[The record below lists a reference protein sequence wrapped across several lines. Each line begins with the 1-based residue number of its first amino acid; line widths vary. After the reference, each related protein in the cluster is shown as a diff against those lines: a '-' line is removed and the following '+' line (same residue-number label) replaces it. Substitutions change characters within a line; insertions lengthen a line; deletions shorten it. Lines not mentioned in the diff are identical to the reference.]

1 MRNIF
6 SILLTLVLPA
16 VLSLRVSAQEQQEP
30 EDSLVR
36 LLSGKSAQ
44 LLEIDGMSYRK
55 IVGPA
60 RFFHNNTY
68 LICDTALWNVD
79 TRVIDAIG
87 NVQIIQDQTELQSE
101 KMKYYIDTD
110 LAEFRGDVVQLQ
122 DKDNN
127 TLRTKFLDYNTKDSV
142 AVFFRGGSM
151 RDKDGQIIESQTG
164 TYDSKIKTFDFAT
177 DVNMFTDS
185 IFIKTNTLRYQ
196 SEMSLATFGT
206 GTNAWKEDNMLS
218 AEQGWYD
225 RGRELFFFTRQV
237 HLMSDTQEAWC
248 DSLYF
253 NRNTSDI
260 QMYGNV
266 QLTDTTRNVSGL
278 AGKLDYVDSL
288 SIVTLTRDPAVIA
301 VTEEEGQKDTVYF
314 GADTLIHYTLKMF
327 EIDSLTIADA
337 ATRKANLDIDPV
349 TEFRRKAAEEAAKK
363 AAEEAANDPNKK
375 AQMEAQKRAQEK
387 ARADSLKA
395 AQAAEALA
403 KAKAAAD
410 SLARADSLA
419 AVSDS
424 LSVPD
429 TLAAGTDSLA
439 AVRDSLS
446 VPDSLAAGTDSLA
459 AVSDSLSV
467 PDSLAAGT
475 DSLAAVR
482 DSLSVPDSLAAG
494 TDSLAA
500 VRDSLPVPDSLAAG
514 TDSLAAELDT
524 TKIGFVVA
532 LKNVKIYRKN
542 MQVVCDSLLYCDLD
556 SLARLF
562 KEPVIW
568 NEITQQYNA
577 DSISV
582 VVRNNAMEKASLM
595 SNAFIHIEEDTTHYD
610 QIKGAEMMAYFSED
624 GELSRFDALG
634 GASALFY
641 IEENDVLATVNKK
654 DSKML
659 SAVFKDGNI
668 NRIYYF
674 DTAVSDAYPVV
685 QLAEEERKLKGFNW
699 MPDRRP
705 QDRHAV
711 TSLDLRPSE
720 RTRYNARP
728 RARYTQTDLY
738 FPGYIDDIYLQI
750 AIRDSLNH
758 VRSVEKKRQE
768 QQEEIRQQQ
777 IKDSLAIA
785 RLDSLEQVKADS
797 LALADSLAAA
807 ADSLAVSDS
816 LAKADSLAA
825 VNDSTVV
832 LTKAQIREQKKAEKA
847 RKKKERLAARE
858 ARWAAMDKADAEKAQ
873 AKLDRKAEKA
883 RAKKRRALKQ
893 AQARARQDADMLQ
906 RYIERYEKHQEKRR
920 KM

>member
-419 AVSDS
+419 AVTDSMSVPDSLAAGTDSLAAVTDS

-439 AVRDSLS
+439 AVTDSLS
-446 VPDSLAAGTDSLA
+446 VPDTLAAGTDS
-459 AVSDSLSV
+459 
-467 PDSLAAGT
+467 
-475 DSLAAVR
+475 R
-482 DSLSVPDSLAAG
+482 
-494 TDSLAA
+494 
-500 VRDSLPVPDSLAAG
+500 
-514 TDSLAAELDT
+514 AAELDT

-797 LALADSLAAA
+797 LALADSLASA

-906 RYIERYEKHQEKRR
+906 RYIERYEKQQEKRR

>member
-1 MRNIF
+1 MRNIP
-6 SILLTLVLPA
+6 SIALSLLLPA
-16 VLSLRVSAQEQQEP
+16 MFSLGASAQEQQKEP

-68 LICDTALWNVD
+68 LLCDTALWNVD

-87 NVQIIQDQTELQSE
+87 NVQIIQDQTELHSE

-122 DKDNN
+122 DKDRN

-185 IFIKTNTLRYQ
+185 IFIKTNTLKYQ
-196 SEMSLATFGT
+196 SETSLATFGT

-218 AEQGWYD
+218 SEYGWYD
-225 RGRELFFFTRQV
+225 RGRELFFFSRKV

-260 QMYGNV
+260 QMLGNV
-266 QLTDTTRNVSGL
+266 QLTDTTRNVYGL
-278 AGKLDYVDSL
+278 AGKLDYVDSI
-288 SIVTLTRDPAVIA
+288 STVTLTRDPAVVA

-327 EIDSLTIADA
+327 EIDSLTVAEA

-363 AAEEAANDPNKK
+363 AAEAAANDPNQK
-375 AQMEAQKRAQEK
+375 ARMEAEQRAK
-387 ARADSLKA
+387 AKAAADSLKA
-395 AQAAEALA
+395 AQAAETLA
-403 KAKAAAD
+403 RAKAAAD
-410 SLARADSLA
+410 SLA
-419 AVSDS
+419 V
-424 LSVPD
+424 
-429 TLAAGTDSLA
+429 TDSLA
-439 AVRDSLS
+439 AGPDSLA
-446 VPDSLAAGTDSLA
+446 VTDSLAAGPDSLAMTDSLA
-459 AVSDSLSV
+459 AGPDSLAV
-467 PDSLAAGT
+467 TDSLAAGL
-475 DSLAAVR
+475 DSLAMA
-482 DSLSVPDSLAAG
+482 DSLAN
-494 TDSLAA
+494 
-500 VRDSLPVPDSLAAG
+500 VEP
-514 TDSLAAELDT
+514 DT

-532 LKNVKIYRKN
+532 LRNVKIYRKN

-582 VVRNNAMEKASLM
+582 VVKNNAMEKASLM

-610 QIKGAEMMAYFSED
+610 QIKGAEMMAYFSKE

-641 IEENDVLATVNKK
+641 IEENDALATVNKK

-685 QLAEEERKLKGFNW
+685 QLSEEDRKLKGFNW
-699 MPDRRP
+699 MPERRP

-728 RARYTQTDLY
+728 RARYAQTDLY

-750 AIRDSLNH
+750 AVRDSLNH
-758 VRSVEKKRQE
+758 VRSVERQRQE
-768 QQEEIRQQQ
+768 QLEEIRQQE
-777 IKDSLAIA
+777 IKDSLAVA

-797 LALADSLAAA
+797 LALADSIKAVS
-807 ADSLAVSDS
+807 DSLAVADS
-816 LAKADSLAA
+816 LAKADSAA
-825 VNDSTVV
+825 RMDSIPETE
-832 LTKAQIREQKKAEKA
+832 LTKDQLRQKKAAERE
-847 RKKKERLAARE
+847 RKKSERIAARE
-858 ARWAAMDKADAEKAQ
+858 ARWKALDEADARKAQ
-873 AKLDRKAEKA
+873 ARLDRKAEKA
-883 RAKKRRALKQ
+883 RAKKRRALRQ
-893 AQARARQDADMLQ
+893 AQNRARQDADMLQ
-906 RYIERYEKHQEKRR
+906 RYIERYEKQLEKRR
-920 KM
+920 KI

>member
-429 TLAAGTDSLA
+429 
-439 AVRDSLS
+439 
-446 VPDSLAAGTDSLA
+446 
-459 AVSDSLSV
+459 
-467 PDSLAAGT
+467 
-475 DSLAAVR
+475 
-482 DSLSVPDSLAAG
+482 
-494 TDSLAA
+494 
-500 VRDSLPVPDSLAAG
+500 SLAAG

-906 RYIERYEKHQEKRR
+906 RYIERYEKQQEKRR

>member
-301 VTEEEGQKDTVYF
+301 VTEEKGQKDTVYF

-419 AVSDS
+419 AVTDS

-439 AVRDSLS
+439 AV
-446 VPDSLAAGTDSLA
+446 T
-459 AVSDSLSV
+459 DSLSV

-482 DSLSVPDSLAAG
+482 DSLS
-494 TDSLAA
+494 
-500 VRDSLPVPDSLAAG
+500 VPDSLAAG

-906 RYIERYEKHQEKRR
+906 RYIERYEKQQEKRR

>member
-419 AVSDS
+419 AVRDS

-429 TLAAGTDSLA
+429 SLAAGTDSLA
-439 AVRDSLS
+439 AVRDSLP

-482 DSLSVPDSLAAG
+482 DSLS
-494 TDSLAA
+494 
-500 VRDSLPVPDSLAAG
+500 VPDSLAAG

-906 RYIERYEKHQEKRR
+906 RYIERYEKQQEKRR

>member
-1 MRNIF
+1 MRNIP
-6 SILLTLVLPA
+6 SIALSLLLPA
-16 VLSLRVSAQEQQEP
+16 MFSLGASAQEQQKEP

-68 LICDTALWNVD
+68 LLCDTALWNVD

-87 NVQIIQDQTELQSE
+87 NVQIIQDQTELHSE

-122 DKDNN
+122 DKDRN

-185 IFIKTNTLRYQ
+185 IFIKTNTLKYQ
-196 SEMSLATFGT
+196 SETSLATFGT

-218 AEQGWYD
+218 SEYGWYD
-225 RGRELFFFTRQV
+225 RGRELFFFSRKV

-260 QMYGNV
+260 QMLGNV
-266 QLTDTTRNVSGL
+266 QLTDTTRNVYGL
-278 AGKLDYVDSL
+278 AGRLDYVDSI
-288 SIVTLTRDPAVIA
+288 STVTLTRDPAVVA

-327 EIDSLTIADA
+327 EIDSLTVAEA

-363 AAEEAANDPNKK
+363 AAEAAANDPNQK
-375 AQMEAQKRAQEK
+375 ARMEAEQRAK
-387 ARADSLKA
+387 AKAAADSLKA
-395 AQAAEALA
+395 AQAAETLA
-403 KAKAAAD
+403 RAKAAAD
-410 SLARADSLA
+410 SLA
-419 AVSDS
+419 V
-424 LSVPD
+424 
-429 TLAAGTDSLA
+429 TDSLA
-439 AVRDSLS
+439 AGPDSLA
-446 VPDSLAAGTDSLA
+446 VTDSLAAGPDSLAMTDSLA
-459 AVSDSLSV
+459 AGPDSLAV
-467 PDSLAAGT
+467 TDSLAAGL
-475 DSLAAVR
+475 DSLAMA
-482 DSLSVPDSLAAG
+482 DSLAN
-494 TDSLAA
+494 
-500 VRDSLPVPDSLAAG
+500 VEP
-514 TDSLAAELDT
+514 DT

-532 LKNVKIYRKN
+532 LRNVKIYRKN

-582 VVRNNAMEKASLM
+582 VVKNNAMEKASLM

-610 QIKGAEMMAYFSED
+610 QIKGAEMMAYFSKE

-641 IEENDVLATVNKK
+641 IEENDALATVNKK

-685 QLAEEERKLKGFNW
+685 QLSEEDRKLKGFNW
-699 MPDRRP
+699 MPERRP

-728 RARYTQTDLY
+728 RARYAQTDLY

-750 AIRDSLNH
+750 AVRDSLNH
-758 VRSVEKKRQE
+758 VRSVERQRQE
-768 QQEEIRQQQ
+768 QLEEIRQQE
-777 IKDSLAIA
+777 IKDSLAVA

-797 LALADSLAAA
+797 LALADSIKAVS
-807 ADSLAVSDS
+807 DSLALADS
-816 LAKADSLAA
+816 LAKADSAA
-825 VNDSTVV
+825 RMDSIPETE
-832 LTKAQIREQKKAEKA
+832 LTKDQLRQKKAAERE
-847 RKKKERLAARE
+847 RKKSERIAARE
-858 ARWAAMDKADAEKAQ
+858 ARWKALDEADARKAQ

-906 RYIERYEKHQEKRR
+906 RYIERYEKQLEKRR
-920 KM
+920 KI

>member
-1 MRNIF
+1 MRNIP
-6 SILLTLVLPA
+6 SIALSLLLPA
-16 VLSLRVSAQEQQEP
+16 MFSLGASAQEQQKEP

-68 LICDTALWNVD
+68 LLCDTALWNVD

-87 NVQIIQDQTELQSE
+87 NVQIIQDQTELHSE

-122 DKDNN
+122 DKDRN

-185 IFIKTNTLRYQ
+185 IFIKTNTLKYQ
-196 SEMSLATFGT
+196 SETSLATFGT

-218 AEQGWYD
+218 SEYGWYD
-225 RGRELFFFTRQV
+225 RGRELFFFSRKV

-260 QMYGNV
+260 QMLGNV
-266 QLTDTTRNVSGL
+266 QLTDTTRNVYGL
-278 AGKLDYVDSL
+278 AGKLDYVDSI
-288 SIVTLTRDPAVIA
+288 STVTLTRDPAVVA

-327 EIDSLTIADA
+327 EIDSLTVAEA

-363 AAEEAANDPNKK
+363 AAEAAANDPNQK
-375 AQMEAQKRAQEK
+375 ARMEAEQRAK
-387 ARADSLKA
+387 AKAAADSLKA
-395 AQAAEALA
+395 AQAAETLA
-403 KAKAAAD
+403 RAKAAAD
-410 SLARADSLA
+410 SLA
-419 AVSDS
+419 V
-424 LSVPD
+424 
-429 TLAAGTDSLA
+429 TDSLA
-439 AVRDSLS
+439 AGPDSLA
-446 VPDSLAAGTDSLA
+446 VTDSLAAGPDSLAMTDSLA
-459 AVSDSLSV
+459 AGPDSLAV
-467 PDSLAAGT
+467 TDSLAAGL
-475 DSLAAVR
+475 DSLAMA
-482 DSLSVPDSLAAG
+482 DSLAN
-494 TDSLAA
+494 
-500 VRDSLPVPDSLAAG
+500 VEP
-514 TDSLAAELDT
+514 DT

-532 LKNVKIYRKN
+532 LRNVKIYRKN

-582 VVRNNAMEKASLM
+582 VVKNNAMEKASLM

-610 QIKGAEMMAYFSED
+610 QIKGAEMMAYFSKE

-641 IEENDVLATVNKK
+641 IEENDALATVNKK

-685 QLAEEERKLKGFNW
+685 QLSEEDRKLKGFNW
-699 MPDRRP
+699 MPERRP

-728 RARYTQTDLY
+728 RARYAQTDLY

-750 AIRDSLNH
+750 AVRDSLNH
-758 VRSVEKKRQE
+758 VRSVERQRQE
-768 QQEEIRQQQ
+768 QLEEIRQQE
-777 IKDSLAIA
+777 IKDSLAVA

-797 LALADSLAAA
+797 LALADSIK
-807 ADSLAVSDS
+807 AVSRRGRRN
-816 LAKADSLAA
+816 A
-825 VNDSTVV
+825 VP
-832 LTKAQIREQKKAEKA
+832 
-847 RKKKERLAARE
+847 
-858 ARWAAMDKADAEKAQ
+858 
-873 AKLDRKAEKA
+873 
-883 RAKKRRALKQ
+883 
-893 AQARARQDADMLQ
+893 
-906 RYIERYEKHQEKRR
+906 
-920 KM
+920 

>member
-1 MRNIF
+1 MRNIP
-6 SILLTLVLPA
+6 SIALSLLLPA
-16 VLSLRVSAQEQQEP
+16 MFSLGASAQEQQKEP

-68 LICDTALWNVD
+68 LLCDTALWNVD

-87 NVQIIQDQTELQSE
+87 NVQIIQDQTELHSE

-122 DKDNN
+122 DKDRN

-185 IFIKTNTLRYQ
+185 IFIKTNTLKYQ
-196 SEMSLATFGT
+196 SETSLATFGT

-218 AEQGWYD
+218 SEYGWYD
-225 RGRELFFFTRQV
+225 RGRELFFFSRKV

-260 QMYGNV
+260 QMLGNV
-266 QLTDTTRNVSGL
+266 QLTDTTRNVYGL
-278 AGKLDYVDSL
+278 AGKLDYVDSI
-288 SIVTLTRDPAVIA
+288 STVTLTRDPAVVA

-327 EIDSLTIADA
+327 EIDSLTVAEA

-363 AAEEAANDPNKK
+363 AAEAAANDPNQK
-375 AQMEAQKRAQEK
+375 ARMEAEQRAK
-387 ARADSLKA
+387 AKAAADSLKA
-395 AQAAEALA
+395 AQAAETLA

-410 SLARADSLA
+410 SLAVTDSLAAGQDSLAVTDSLAAGPDSLAVTDSLAAGLDSLAMADSLA
-419 AVSDS
+419 A
-424 LSVPD
+424 
-429 TLAAGTDSLA
+429 G
-439 AVRDSLS
+439 
-446 VPDSLAAGTDSLA
+446 PDSLAMADSLA
-459 AVSDSLSV
+459 NVE
-467 PDSLAAGT
+467 P
-475 DSLAAVR
+475 
-482 DSLSVPDSLAAG
+482 
-494 TDSLAA
+494 
-500 VRDSLPVPDSLAAG
+500 
-514 TDSLAAELDT
+514 DT

-532 LKNVKIYRKN
+532 LRNVKIFRKS

-582 VVRNNAMEKASLM
+582 VVKNNAMEKASLM

-610 QIKGAEMMAYFSED
+610 QIKGAEMMAYFSKE

-641 IEENDVLATVNKK
+641 IEENDALATVNKK

-685 QLAEEERKLKGFNW
+685 QLSEEDRKLKGFNW
-699 MPDRRP
+699 MPERRP

-728 RARYTQTDLY
+728 RARYAQTDLY

-750 AIRDSLNH
+750 AVRDSLNH
-758 VRSVEKKRQE
+758 VRSVERQRQE
-768 QQEEIRQQQ
+768 QLEEIRQQE
-777 IKDSLAIA
+777 IKDSLAVA

-797 LALADSLAAA
+797 LVLADSIKAVS
-807 ADSLAVSDS
+807 DSLALADS
-816 LAKADSLAA
+816 LAKADSAA
-825 VNDSTVV
+825 RMDSIPETE
-832 LTKAQIREQKKAEKA
+832 LTKDQLRQKKAAERE
-847 RKKKERLAARE
+847 RKKSERIAARE
-858 ARWAAMDKADAEKAQ
+858 ARWKALDEADARKAQ

-906 RYIERYEKHQEKRR
+906 RYIERYEKQLEKRR
-920 KM
+920 KI

>member
-403 KAKAAAD
+403 KVKAAAD
-410 SLARADSLA
+410 SLARA
-419 AVSDS
+419 
-424 LSVPD
+424 
-429 TLAAGTDSLA
+429 
-439 AVRDSLS
+439 
-446 VPDSLAAGTDSLA
+446 
-459 AVSDSLSV
+459 
-467 PDSLAAGT
+467 

-500 VRDSLPVPDSLAAG
+500 VRDSLSVPDSLAAG

-906 RYIERYEKHQEKRR
+906 RYIERYEKQQEKRR

>member
-1 MRNIF
+1 MRNIP
-6 SILLTLVLPA
+6 SIALSLLLPA
-16 VLSLRVSAQEQQEP
+16 MFSLGASAQEQQKEP

-68 LICDTALWNVD
+68 LLCDTALWNVD

-87 NVQIIQDQTELQSE
+87 NVQIIQDQTELHSE

-122 DKDNN
+122 DKDRN

-185 IFIKTNTLRYQ
+185 IFIKTNTLKYQ
-196 SEMSLATFGT
+196 SETSLATFGT

-218 AEQGWYD
+218 SEYGWYD
-225 RGRELFFFTRQV
+225 RGRELFFFSRKV

-260 QMYGNV
+260 QMLGNV
-266 QLTDTTRNVSGL
+266 QLTDTTRNVYGL
-278 AGKLDYVDSL
+278 AGKLDYVDSI
-288 SIVTLTRDPAVIA
+288 STVTLTRDPAVVA

-327 EIDSLTIADA
+327 EIDSLTVAEA

-363 AAEEAANDPNKK
+363 AAEAAANDPNQK
-375 AQMEAQKRAQEK
+375 ARMEAEQRAK
-387 ARADSLKA
+387 AKAAADSLKA
-395 AQAAEALA
+395 AQAAETLA
-403 KAKAAAD
+403 RAKAAAD
-410 SLARADSLA
+410 SLA
-419 AVSDS
+419 V
-424 LSVPD
+424 
-429 TLAAGTDSLA
+429 TDSLA
-439 AVRDSLS
+439 AG
-446 VPDSLAAGTDSLA
+446 PDSLAVTDSLA
-459 AVSDSLSV
+459 NME
-467 PDSLAAGT
+467 P
-475 DSLAAVR
+475 
-482 DSLSVPDSLAAG
+482 
-494 TDSLAA
+494 
-500 VRDSLPVPDSLAAG
+500 
-514 TDSLAAELDT
+514 DT

-532 LKNVKIYRKN
+532 LRNVKIFRKS

-582 VVRNNAMEKASLM
+582 VVKNNAMEKASLM

-610 QIKGAEMMAYFSED
+610 QIKGAEMMAYFSKE

-641 IEENDVLATVNKK
+641 IEENDALATVNKK

-685 QLAEEERKLKGFNW
+685 QLSEEDRKLKGFNW
-699 MPDRRP
+699 MPERRP

-728 RARYTQTDLY
+728 RARYAQTDLY

-750 AIRDSLNH
+750 AARDSLNH
-758 VRSVEKKRQE
+758 VRSVERQRQE
-768 QQEEIRQQQ
+768 QLEEIRQQE
-777 IKDSLAIA
+777 IKDSLAVA

-797 LALADSLAAA
+797 LALADSLA
-807 ADSLAVSDS
+807 
-816 LAKADSLAA
+816 KADSAA
-825 VNDSTVV
+825 RMDSIPETE
-832 LTKAQIREQKKAEKA
+832 LTKDQLRQKKAAERE
-847 RKKKERLAARE
+847 RKKSERIAARE
-858 ARWAAMDKADAEKAQ
+858 ARWKALDEADARKAQ

-906 RYIERYEKHQEKRR
+906 RYIERYEKQLEKRR
-920 KM
+920 KI

>member
-419 AVSDS
+419 AVTDS

-459 AVSDSLSV
+459 AVTDSMSV
-467 PDSLAAGT
+467 PDTLAAGT
-475 DSLAAVR
+475 DSLAAVT
-482 DSLSVPDSLAAG
+482 DSLS
-494 TDSLAA
+494 
-500 VRDSLPVPDSLAAG
+500 VPDSLAAG

-906 RYIERYEKHQEKRR
+906 RYIERYEKQQEKRR

>member
-6 SILLTLVLPA
+6 SILLALVLPA

-185 IFIKTNTLRYQ
+185 IFIKTNTLKYQ

-410 SLARADSLA
+410 SLARVDSLA
-419 AVSDS
+419 AVTDS

-439 AVRDSLS
+439 TVTDSLS

-459 AVSDSLSV
+459 AVTDSLSV
-467 PDSLAAGT
+467 PDT
-475 DSLAAVR
+475 
-482 DSLSVPDSLAAG
+482 
-494 TDSLAA
+494 
-500 VRDSLPVPDSLAAG
+500 LAAG

-873 AKLDRKAEKA
+873 ARLDRKAEKA

-906 RYIERYEKHQEKRR
+906 RYIERYEKQQEKHR

>member
-1 MRNIF
+1 MRNIP
-6 SILLTLVLPA
+6 SIALSLLLPA
-16 VLSLRVSAQEQQEP
+16 MFSLGASAQEQQKEP

-68 LICDTALWNVD
+68 LLCDTALWNVD

-87 NVQIIQDQTELQSE
+87 NVQIIQDQTELHSE

-122 DKDNN
+122 DKDRN

-185 IFIKTNTLRYQ
+185 IFIKTNTLKYQ
-196 SEMSLATFGT
+196 SETSLATFGT

-218 AEQGWYD
+218 SEYGWYD
-225 RGRELFFFTRQV
+225 RGRELFFFSRKV

-260 QMYGNV
+260 QMLGNV
-266 QLTDTTRNVSGL
+266 QLTDTTRNVYGL
-278 AGKLDYVDSL
+278 AGKLDYVDSI
-288 SIVTLTRDPAVIA
+288 STVTLTRDPAVVA

-327 EIDSLTIADA
+327 EIDSLTVAEA

-363 AAEEAANDPNKK
+363 AAEAAANDPNQK
-375 AQMEAQKRAQEK
+375 ARMEAEQRAK
-387 ARADSLKA
+387 AKAAADSLKA
-395 AQAAEALA
+395 AQAAETLA
-403 KAKAAAD
+403 RAKAAAD
-410 SLARADSLA
+410 SLAMADSLA
-419 AVSDS
+419 AGPDS
-424 LSVPD
+424 LAV
-429 TLAAGTDSLA
+429 TDSLA
-439 AVRDSLS
+439 AGLDSLAMA
-446 VPDSLAAGTDSLA
+446 DSLAAGLDSLAMTDSLA
-459 AVSDSLSV
+459 AGPDSLAV
-467 PDSLAAGT
+467 TDSLAAGL
-475 DSLAAVR
+475 DSLAMA
-482 DSLSVPDSLAAG
+482 DSLAN
-494 TDSLAA
+494 
-500 VRDSLPVPDSLAAG
+500 VEP
-514 TDSLAAELDT
+514 DT

-532 LKNVKIYRKN
+532 LRNVKIYRKN

-582 VVRNNAMEKASLM
+582 VVKNNAMEKASLM

-610 QIKGAEMMAYFSED
+610 QIKGAEMMAYFSKE

-641 IEENDVLATVNKK
+641 IEENDALATVNKK

-685 QLAEEERKLKGFNW
+685 QLSEEDRKLKGFNW
-699 MPDRRP
+699 MPERRP

-728 RARYTQTDLY
+728 RARYAQTDLY

-750 AIRDSLNH
+750 AVRDSLNH
-758 VRSVEKKRQE
+758 VRSVERQRQE
-768 QQEEIRQQQ
+768 QLEEIRKQE
-777 IKDSLAIA
+777 IKDSLAVA

-797 LALADSLAAA
+797 LALADSIKAVS
-807 ADSLAVSDS
+807 DSLALADS
-816 LAKADSLAA
+816 LAKADSAA
-825 VNDSTVV
+825 RMDSIPETE
-832 LTKAQIREQKKAEKA
+832 LTKDQLRQKKAAERE
-847 RKKKERLAARE
+847 RKKSERIAARE
-858 ARWAAMDKADAEKAQ
+858 ARWKALDEADARKAQ

-906 RYIERYEKHQEKRR
+906 RYIERYEKQLEKRR
-920 KM
+920 KI

>member
-327 EIDSLTIADA
+327 EIDSLTIEDA

-419 AVSDS
+419 AV
-424 LSVPD
+424 
-429 TLAAGTDSLA
+429 
-439 AVRDSLS
+439 R
-446 VPDSLAAGTDSLA
+446 
-459 AVSDSLSV
+459 DSLSV

-482 DSLSVPDSLAAG
+482 DSLSVPDTLAAG
-494 TDSLAA
+494 TDSLATET
-500 VRDSLPVPDSLAAG
+500 DSLSVPDSLAAG

-906 RYIERYEKHQEKRR
+906 RYIERYEKQQEKRR

>member
-6 SILLTLVLPA
+6 SILLALVLPA

-185 IFIKTNTLRYQ
+185 IFIKTNTLKYQ

-410 SLARADSLA
+410 SLARVDSLA
-419 AVSDS
+419 AVTDS

-429 TLAAGTDSLA
+429 SLATGTDSLA
-439 AVRDSLS
+439 AVTDSLSVPDSLATGTDSLAAMTDSLS

-459 AVSDSLSV
+459 AETDSLS
-467 PDSLAAGT
+467 
-475 DSLAAVR
+475 
-482 DSLSVPDSLAAG
+482 
-494 TDSLAA
+494 
-500 VRDSLPVPDSLAAG
+500 VPDSLAAG

-582 VVRNNAMEKASLM
+582 LVRNNAMEKASLM

-720 RTRYNARP
+720 RTSYNSRP

-738 FPGYIDDIYLQI
+738 FPGYIYDIYLQI

-797 LALADSLAAA
+797 LALADSLASA

-873 AKLDRKAEKA
+873 ARLDRKAEKA

-906 RYIERYEKHQEKRR
+906 RYIERYEKQQEKRR

>member
-419 AVSDS
+419 AV
-424 LSVPD
+424 
-429 TLAAGTDSLA
+429 
-439 AVRDSLS
+439 R
-446 VPDSLAAGTDSLA
+446 
-459 AVSDSLSV
+459 DSLSV

-482 DSLSVPDSLAAG
+482 DSLS
-494 TDSLAA
+494 
-500 VRDSLPVPDSLAAG
+500 VPDSLAAG

-906 RYIERYEKHQEKRR
+906 RYIERYEKQQEKRR

>member
-6 SILLTLVLPA
+6 SILLALVLPA

-185 IFIKTNTLRYQ
+185 IFIKTNTLKYQ

-410 SLARADSLA
+410 SLARVDSLA
-419 AVSDS
+419 AVTDS
-424 LSVPD
+424 LS
-429 TLAAGTDSLA
+429 
-439 AVRDSLS
+439 
-446 VPDSLAAGTDSLA
+446 
-459 AVSDSLSV
+459 
-467 PDSLAAGT
+467 
-475 DSLAAVR
+475 
-482 DSLSVPDSLAAG
+482 
-494 TDSLAA
+494 
-500 VRDSLPVPDSLAAG
+500 VPDSLAAG

-797 LALADSLAAA
+797 LALADSLASA

-873 AKLDRKAEKA
+873 ARLDRKAEKA

-906 RYIERYEKHQEKRR
+906 RYIERYEKQQEKRR

>member
-1 MRNIF
+1 MRNIP
-6 SILLTLVLPA
+6 SIA
-16 VLSLRVSAQEQQEP
+16 LSLLLPVMFSLGASAQEQQKEP

-68 LICDTALWNVD
+68 LLCDTALWNVD

-87 NVQIIQDQTELQSE
+87 NVQIIQDQTELHSE

-122 DKDNN
+122 DKDRN

-185 IFIKTNTLRYQ
+185 IFIKTNTLKYQ
-196 SEMSLATFGT
+196 SETSLATFGT

-218 AEQGWYD
+218 SEYGWYD
-225 RGRELFFFTRQV
+225 RGRELFFFSRKV

-260 QMYGNV
+260 QMLGNV
-266 QLTDTTRNVSGL
+266 QLTDTTRNVYGL
-278 AGKLDYVDSL
+278 AGRLDYVDSI
-288 SIVTLTRDPAVIA
+288 STVTLTRDPAVVA

-327 EIDSLTIADA
+327 EIDSLTVAEA

-363 AAEEAANDPNKK
+363 AAEAAANDPNQK
-375 AQMEAQKRAQEK
+375 ARMEAEQRAK
-387 ARADSLKA
+387 AKAAADSLKA
-395 AQAAEALA
+395 AQAAETLA
-403 KAKAAAD
+403 RAKAAAD
-410 SLARADSLA
+410 SLA
-419 AVSDS
+419 V
-424 LSVPD
+424 
-429 TLAAGTDSLA
+429 TDSLA
-439 AVRDSLS
+439 AGPDSLA
-446 VPDSLAAGTDSLA
+446 VTDSLAAGLDSLA
-459 AVSDSLSV
+459 MA
-467 PDSLAAGT
+467 DSLAN
-475 DSLAAVR
+475 VE
-482 DSLSVPDSLAAG
+482 P
-494 TDSLAA
+494 
-500 VRDSLPVPDSLAAG
+500 
-514 TDSLAAELDT
+514 DT

-532 LKNVKIYRKN
+532 LRNVKIYRKN

-582 VVRNNAMEKASLM
+582 VVKNNAMEKASLM

-610 QIKGAEMMAYFSED
+610 QIKGAEMMAYFSKE

-641 IEENDVLATVNKK
+641 IEENDALATVNKK

-685 QLAEEERKLKGFNW
+685 QLSEEDRKLKGFNW
-699 MPDRRP
+699 MPERRP

-728 RARYTQTDLY
+728 RARYAQTDLY

-750 AIRDSLNH
+750 AVRDSLNH
-758 VRSVEKKRQE
+758 VRSVERQRQE
-768 QQEEIRQQQ
+768 QLEEIRKQE
-777 IKDSLAIA
+777 IKDSLAVA

-797 LALADSLAAA
+797 LALADSIKAVS
-807 ADSLAVSDS
+807 DSLALADS
-816 LAKADSLAA
+816 LAKADSAA
-825 VNDSTVV
+825 RMDSIPETE
-832 LTKAQIREQKKAEKA
+832 LTKDQLRQKKAAERE
-847 RKKKERLAARE
+847 RKKSERIAARE
-858 ARWAAMDKADAEKAQ
+858 ARWKALDEADARKAQ
-873 AKLDRKAEKA
+873 ARLDRKAEKA

-893 AQARARQDADMLQ
+893 AQNRARQDADMLQ
-906 RYIERYEKHQEKRR
+906 RYIERYEKQLEKRR
-920 KM
+920 KI

>member
-459 AVSDSLSV
+459 AV
-467 PDSLAAGT
+467 
-475 DSLAAVR
+475 
-482 DSLSVPDSLAAG
+482 
-494 TDSLAA
+494 
-500 VRDSLPVPDSLAAG
+500 RDSLPVPDSLAAG

>member
-1 MRNIF
+1 MRNIP
-6 SILLTLVLPA
+6 SIALSLLLPA
-16 VLSLRVSAQEQQEP
+16 MFSLGASAQEQQKEP

-68 LICDTALWNVD
+68 LLCDTALWNVD

-87 NVQIIQDQTELQSE
+87 NVQIIQDQTELHSE

-122 DKDNN
+122 DKDRN

-185 IFIKTNTLRYQ
+185 IFIKTNTLKYQ
-196 SEMSLATFGT
+196 SETSLATFGT

-218 AEQGWYD
+218 SEYGWYD
-225 RGRELFFFTRQV
+225 RGRELFFFSRKV

-260 QMYGNV
+260 QMLGNV
-266 QLTDTTRNVSGL
+266 QLTDTTRNVYGL
-278 AGKLDYVDSL
+278 AGRLDYVDSI
-288 SIVTLTRDPAVIA
+288 STVTLTRDPAVVA

-327 EIDSLTIADA
+327 EIDSLTVAEA

-363 AAEEAANDPNKK
+363 AAEAAANDPNQK
-375 AQMEAQKRAQEK
+375 ARMEAEQRAK
-387 ARADSLKA
+387 AKAAADSLKA
-395 AQAAEALA
+395 AQAAETLA

-410 SLARADSLA
+410 SLAVTDSLA
-419 AVSDS
+419 VGPDS
-424 LSVPD
+424 LAV
-429 TLAAGTDSLA
+429 TDSLA
-439 AVRDSLS
+439 AGLDSLA
-446 VPDSLAAGTDSLA
+446 VTDSLAAGLDSLA
-459 AVSDSLSV
+459 MA
-467 PDSLAAGT
+467 DSLAN
-475 DSLAAVR
+475 VE
-482 DSLSVPDSLAAG
+482 P
-494 TDSLAA
+494 
-500 VRDSLPVPDSLAAG
+500 
-514 TDSLAAELDT
+514 DT

-532 LKNVKIYRKN
+532 LRNVKIFRKS

-582 VVRNNAMEKASLM
+582 VVKNNAMEKASLM

-610 QIKGAEMMAYFSED
+610 QIKGAEMMAYFSKE

-641 IEENDVLATVNKK
+641 IEENDALATVNKK

-685 QLAEEERKLKGFNW
+685 QLSEEDRKLKGFNW
-699 MPDRRP
+699 MPERRP

-728 RARYTQTDLY
+728 RARYAQTDLY

-750 AIRDSLNH
+750 AVRDSLNH
-758 VRSVEKKRQE
+758 VRSVERQRQE
-768 QQEEIRQQQ
+768 QLEEIRQQE
-777 IKDSLAIA
+777 IKDSLAVA

-797 LALADSLAAA
+797 LALADSIKAVS
-807 ADSLAVSDS
+807 DSLALADS
-816 LAKADSLAA
+816 LAKADSAA
-825 VNDSTVV
+825 RMDSIPETE
-832 LTKAQIREQKKAEKA
+832 LTKDQLRQKKAAERE
-847 RKKKERLAARE
+847 RKKSERIAARE
-858 ARWAAMDKADAEKAQ
+858 ARWKALDEADARKAQ

-906 RYIERYEKHQEKRR
+906 RYIERYEKQLEKRR
-920 KM
+920 KI

>member
-1 MRNIF
+1 MRNIP
-6 SILLTLVLPA
+6 SIALSLLLPA
-16 VLSLRVSAQEQQEP
+16 MFSLGASAQEQQKEP

-68 LICDTALWNVD
+68 LLCDTALWNVD

-87 NVQIIQDQTELQSE
+87 NVQIIQDQTELHSE

-122 DKDNN
+122 DKDRN

-185 IFIKTNTLRYQ
+185 IFIKTNTLKYQ
-196 SEMSLATFGT
+196 SETSLATFGT

-218 AEQGWYD
+218 SEYGWYD
-225 RGRELFFFTRQV
+225 RGRELFFFSRKV

-260 QMYGNV
+260 QMLGNV
-266 QLTDTTRNVSGL
+266 QLTDTTRNVYGL
-278 AGKLDYVDSL
+278 AGRLDYVDSI
-288 SIVTLTRDPAVIA
+288 STVTLTRDPAVVA

-327 EIDSLTIADA
+327 EIDSLTVAEA

-363 AAEEAANDPNKK
+363 AAEAAANDPNQK
-375 AQMEAQKRAQEK
+375 ARMEAEQRAK
-387 ARADSLKA
+387 AKAAADSLKA
-395 AQAAEALA
+395 AQAAETLA

-410 SLARADSLA
+410 SLAVTDSLAAGLDSLAVTDSLAAGPDSLAMADSLA
-419 AVSDS
+419 AGLDS
-424 LSVPD
+424 LAV
-429 TLAAGTDSLA
+429 TDSLA
-439 AVRDSLS
+439 AGL
-446 VPDSLAAGTDSLA
+446 DSLAMADSLA
-459 AVSDSLSV
+459 NVE
-467 PDSLAAGT
+467 P
-475 DSLAAVR
+475 
-482 DSLSVPDSLAAG
+482 
-494 TDSLAA
+494 
-500 VRDSLPVPDSLAAG
+500 
-514 TDSLAAELDT
+514 DT

-532 LKNVKIYRKN
+532 LRNVKIYRKN

-582 VVRNNAMEKASLM
+582 VVKNNAMEKASLM

-610 QIKGAEMMAYFSED
+610 QIKGAEMMAYFSKE

-641 IEENDVLATVNKK
+641 IEENDALATVNKK

-685 QLAEEERKLKGFNW
+685 QLSEEDRKLKGFNW
-699 MPDRRP
+699 MPERRP

-728 RARYTQTDLY
+728 RARYAQTDLY

-750 AIRDSLNH
+750 AVRDSLNH
-758 VRSVEKKRQE
+758 VRSVERQRQE
-768 QQEEIRQQQ
+768 QLEEIRQQE
-777 IKDSLAIA
+777 IKDSLAVA

-797 LALADSLAAA
+797 LALADSIKAVS
-807 ADSLAVSDS
+807 DSLALADS
-816 LAKADSLAA
+816 LAKADSAA
-825 VNDSTVV
+825 RMDSIPETE
-832 LTKAQIREQKKAEKA
+832 LTKDQLRQKKAAERE
-847 RKKKERLAARE
+847 RKKSERIAARE
-858 ARWAAMDKADAEKAQ
+858 ARWKALDEADARKAQ

-906 RYIERYEKHQEKRR
+906 RYIERYEKQLEKRR
-920 KM
+920 KI

>member
-419 AVSDS
+419 AV
-424 LSVPD
+424 
-429 TLAAGTDSLA
+429 
-439 AVRDSLS
+439 RDSLS

-500 VRDSLPVPDSLAAG
+500 VRDSLSVPDSLAAG

-906 RYIERYEKHQEKRR
+906 RYIERYEKQQEKRR

>member
-6 SILLTLVLPA
+6 SILLALVLPA

-185 IFIKTNTLRYQ
+185 IFIKTNTLKYQ

-410 SLARADSLA
+410 SLARVDSLA
-419 AVSDS
+419 AV
-424 LSVPD
+424 
-429 TLAAGTDSLA
+429 T
-439 AVRDSLS
+439 DSLS
-446 VPDSLAAGTDSLA
+446 VPDSLATGTDSLA
-459 AVSDSLSV
+459 AVTDSLSV
-467 PDSLAAGT
+467 PDSLATGT
-475 DSLAAVR
+475 DSLAAMT
-482 DSLSVPDSLAAG
+482 DSLS
-494 TDSLAA
+494 
-500 VRDSLPVPDSLAAG
+500 VPDSLAAG

-582 VVRNNAMEKASLM
+582 LVRNNAMEKASLM

-797 LALADSLAAA
+797 LALADSLASA

-873 AKLDRKAEKA
+873 ARLDRKAEKA

-906 RYIERYEKHQEKRR
+906 RYIERYEKQQEKRR

>member
-1 MRNIF
+1 MRNIP
-6 SILLTLVLPA
+6 SIALSLLLPA
-16 VLSLRVSAQEQQEP
+16 MFSLGASAQEQQKEP

-68 LICDTALWNVD
+68 LLCDTALWNVD

-87 NVQIIQDQTELQSE
+87 NVQIIQDQTELHSE

-122 DKDNN
+122 DKDRN

-185 IFIKTNTLRYQ
+185 IFIKTNTLKYQ
-196 SEMSLATFGT
+196 SETSLATFGT

-218 AEQGWYD
+218 SEYGWYD
-225 RGRELFFFTRQV
+225 RGRELFFFSRKV

-260 QMYGNV
+260 QMLGNV
-266 QLTDTTRNVSGL
+266 QLTDTTRNVYGL
-278 AGKLDYVDSL
+278 AGRLDYVDSI
-288 SIVTLTRDPAVIA
+288 STVTLTRDPAVVA

-327 EIDSLTIADA
+327 EIDSLTVAEA

-363 AAEEAANDPNKK
+363 AAEAAANDPNQK
-375 AQMEAQKRAQEK
+375 ARMEAEQRAK
-387 ARADSLKA
+387 AKAAADSLKA
-395 AQAAEALA
+395 AQAAETLA
-403 KAKAAAD
+403 RAKAAAD
-410 SLARADSLA
+410 SLAVTDSQAAGPDSLA
-419 AVSDS
+419 V
-424 LSVPD
+424 
-429 TLAAGTDSLA
+429 TDSLA
-439 AVRDSLS
+439 AGLDSLAET
-446 VPDSLAAGTDSLA
+446 DSLAAGPDSLAVTDSLA
-459 AVSDSLSV
+459 AGL
-467 PDSLAAGT
+467 DSLAMA
-475 DSLAAVR
+475 DSLANVE
-482 DSLSVPDSLAAG
+482 P
-494 TDSLAA
+494 
-500 VRDSLPVPDSLAAG
+500 
-514 TDSLAAELDT
+514 DT

-532 LKNVKIYRKN
+532 LRNVKIYRKN

-582 VVRNNAMEKASLM
+582 VVKNNAMEKASLM

-610 QIKGAEMMAYFSED
+610 QIKGAEMMAYFSKE

-641 IEENDVLATVNKK
+641 IEENDALATVNKK

-685 QLAEEERKLKGFNW
+685 QLSEEDRKLKGFNW
-699 MPDRRP
+699 MPERRP

-728 RARYTQTDLY
+728 RARYAQTDLY

-750 AIRDSLNH
+750 AVRDSLNH
-758 VRSVEKKRQE
+758 VRSVERQRQE
-768 QQEEIRQQQ
+768 QLEEIRQQE
-777 IKDSLAIA
+777 IKDSLAVA

-797 LALADSLAAA
+797 LALADSIKAVS
-807 ADSLAVSDS
+807 DSLALADS
-816 LAKADSLAA
+816 LAKADSAA
-825 VNDSTVV
+825 RMDSIPETE
-832 LTKAQIREQKKAEKA
+832 LTKDQLRQKKAAERE
-847 RKKKERLAARE
+847 RKKSERIAARE
-858 ARWAAMDKADAEKAQ
+858 ARWKALDEADARKAQ

-906 RYIERYEKHQEKRR
+906 RYIERYEKQLEKRR
-920 KM
+920 KI

>member
-1 MRNIF
+1 MRNIP
-6 SILLTLVLPA
+6 SIA
-16 VLSLRVSAQEQQEP
+16 LSLLLPVMFSLGASAQEQQKEP

-68 LICDTALWNVD
+68 LLCDTALWNVD

-87 NVQIIQDQTELQSE
+87 NVQIIQDQTELHSE

-122 DKDNN
+122 DKDRN

-185 IFIKTNTLRYQ
+185 IFIKTNTLKYQ
-196 SEMSLATFGT
+196 SETSLATFGT

-218 AEQGWYD
+218 SEYGWYD
-225 RGRELFFFTRQV
+225 RGRELFFFSRKV

-260 QMYGNV
+260 QMLGNV
-266 QLTDTTRNVSGL
+266 QLTDTTRNVYGL
-278 AGKLDYVDSL
+278 AGKLDYVDSI
-288 SIVTLTRDPAVIA
+288 STVTLTRDPAVVA

-327 EIDSLTIADA
+327 EIDSLTVAEA

-363 AAEEAANDPNKK
+363 AAEAAANDPNQK
-375 AQMEAQKRAQEK
+375 ARMEAEQRAK
-387 ARADSLKA
+387 AKAAADSLKA
-395 AQAAEALA
+395 AQAAETLA
-403 KAKAAAD
+403 RAKAAAD
-410 SLARADSLA
+410 SLA
-419 AVSDS
+419 V
-424 LSVPD
+424 
-429 TLAAGTDSLA
+429 TDSLA
-439 AVRDSLS
+439 AGPDSLA
-446 VPDSLAAGTDSLA
+446 VTDSLAAGPDSLAMTDSLA
-459 AVSDSLSV
+459 AGPDSLAV
-467 PDSLAAGT
+467 TDSLAAGL
-475 DSLAAVR
+475 DSLAMA
-482 DSLSVPDSLAAG
+482 DSLAN
-494 TDSLAA
+494 
-500 VRDSLPVPDSLAAG
+500 VEP
-514 TDSLAAELDT
+514 DT

-532 LKNVKIYRKN
+532 LRNVKIYRKN

-582 VVRNNAMEKASLM
+582 VVKNNAMEKASLM

-610 QIKGAEMMAYFSED
+610 QIKGAEMMAYFSKE

-641 IEENDVLATVNKK
+641 IEENDALATVNKK

-668 NRIYYF
+668 SRIYYF

-685 QLAEEERKLKGFNW
+685 QLSEEDRKLKGFNW
-699 MPDRRP
+699 MPERRP

-728 RARYTQTDLY
+728 RARYAQTDLY

-750 AIRDSLNH
+750 AVRDSLNH
-758 VRSVEKKRQE
+758 VRSVERQRQE
-768 QQEEIRQQQ
+768 QLEEIRKQE
-777 IKDSLAIA
+777 IKDSLAVA

-797 LALADSLAAA
+797 LALADSIKAVS
-807 ADSLAVSDS
+807 DSLALADS
-816 LAKADSLAA
+816 LAKADSAA
-825 VNDSTVV
+825 RMDSIPETE
-832 LTKAQIREQKKAEKA
+832 LTKDQLRQKKAAERE
-847 RKKKERLAARE
+847 RKKSERIAARE
-858 ARWAAMDKADAEKAQ
+858 ARWKALDEADARKAQ
-873 AKLDRKAEKA
+873 ARLDRKAEKA

-893 AQARARQDADMLQ
+893 AQNRARQDADMLQ
-906 RYIERYEKHQEKRR
+906 RYIERYEKQLEKRR
-920 KM
+920 KI

>member
-1 MRNIF
+1 MRNIP
-6 SILLTLVLPA
+6 SIALSLLLPA
-16 VLSLRVSAQEQQEP
+16 MFSLGASAQEQQKEP

-68 LICDTALWNVD
+68 LLCDTALWNVD

-87 NVQIIQDQTELQSE
+87 NVQIIQDQTELHSE

-122 DKDNN
+122 DKDRN

-185 IFIKTNTLRYQ
+185 IFIKTNTLKYQ
-196 SEMSLATFGT
+196 SETSLATFGT

-218 AEQGWYD
+218 SEYGWYD
-225 RGRELFFFTRQV
+225 RGRELFFFSRKV

-260 QMYGNV
+260 QMLGNV
-266 QLTDTTRNVSGL
+266 QLTDTTRNVYGL
-278 AGKLDYVDSL
+278 AGKLDYVDSI
-288 SIVTLTRDPAVIA
+288 STVTLTRDPAVVA

-327 EIDSLTIADA
+327 EIDSLTVAEA

-363 AAEEAANDPNKK
+363 AAEAAANDPNQK
-375 AQMEAQKRAQEK
+375 ARMEAEQRAK
-387 ARADSLKA
+387 AKAAADSLKA
-395 AQAAEALA
+395 AQAAETLA

-410 SLARADSLA
+410 SLA
-419 AVSDS
+419 V
-424 LSVPD
+424 
-429 TLAAGTDSLA
+429 TDSLA
-439 AVRDSLS
+439 AGLDSLA
-446 VPDSLAAGTDSLA
+446 VTDSLAAGLDSLAVTDSLA
-459 AVSDSLSV
+459 AGL
-467 PDSLAAGT
+467 DSLAMA
-475 DSLAAVR
+475 DSLANVE
-482 DSLSVPDSLAAG
+482 P
-494 TDSLAA
+494 
-500 VRDSLPVPDSLAAG
+500 
-514 TDSLAAELDT
+514 DT

-532 LKNVKIYRKN
+532 LRNVKIYRKN

-582 VVRNNAMEKASLM
+582 VVKNNAMEKASLM

-610 QIKGAEMMAYFSED
+610 QIKGAEMMAYFSKE

-641 IEENDVLATVNKK
+641 IEENDALATVNKK

-685 QLAEEERKLKGFNW
+685 QLSEEDRKLKGFNW
-699 MPDRRP
+699 MPERRP

-728 RARYTQTDLY
+728 RARYAQTDLY

-750 AIRDSLNH
+750 AVRDSLNH
-758 VRSVEKKRQE
+758 VRSVERQRQE
-768 QQEEIRQQQ
+768 QLEEIRQQE
-777 IKDSLAIA
+777 IKDSLAVA

-797 LALADSLAAA
+797 LALADSIKAVS
-807 ADSLAVSDS
+807 DSLALADS
-816 LAKADSLAA
+816 LAKADSAA
-825 VNDSTVV
+825 RMDSIPETE
-832 LTKAQIREQKKAEKA
+832 LTKDQLRQKKAAERE
-847 RKKKERLAARE
+847 RKKSERIAARE
-858 ARWAAMDKADAEKAQ
+858 ARWKALDEADARKAQ

-906 RYIERYEKHQEKRR
+906 RYIERYEKQLEKRR
-920 KM
+920 KI